1 MSRGEKEQKQEKEKE
16 KEQEKE
22 KEAPSLLWASL
33 NYITE
38 LIVITESSVITTLII
53 S

>member
-1 MSRGEKEQKQEKEKE
+1 LSRGEKEQKQEKEK
-16 KEQEKE
+16 EKE

-38 LIVITESSVITTLII
+38 LIVITESSVITILII

>member
-1 MSRGEKEQKQEKEKE
+1 LSRGEKEQEKEKE
-16 KEQEKE
+16 KEKE

-38 LIVITESSVITTLII
+38 LIVITESSVITILII